1 MTSMEY
7 KGDITY
13 IEQVLAGNLNAYSH
27 LVDRHKDRAFNLA
40 LRICGNT
47 EEAEEITQDSFLKAF
62 RSLSSFKMKSS
73 FSTWLYRIVYNSS
86 ISNVRGRKNRVLSL
100 EDFPADATDFIGYD
114 ADEEEADEEYRKSLV
129 NFALQK
135 LTEEERALITLFYYD
150 ELSPDE
156 IADVTGINKTNLK
169 VKLFRSRR
177 KMQEIIE
184 KAEKKNP
191 VYHE

>member
-100 EDFPADATDFIGYD
+100 EDFPC
-114 ADEEEADEEYRKSLV
+114 RCH
-129 NFALQK
+129 
-135 LTEEERALITLFYYD
+135 RFYW
-150 ELSPDE
+150 LR
-156 IADVTGINKTNLK
+156 
-169 VKLFRSRR
+169 F
-177 KMQEIIE
+177 
-184 KAEKKNP
+184 
-191 VYHE
+191 

>member
-1 MTSMEY
+1 MEY

-100 EDFPADATDFIGYD
+100 EDFPADATHFIGYD

>member
-1 MTSMEY
+1 MEY

-13 IEQVLAGNLNAYSH
+13 IEQVLAGNLNAYSYI
-27 LVDRHKDRAFNLA
+27 VNQHKDRAFNLA
-40 LRICGNT
+40 LKICGNS

-86 ISNVRGRKNRVLSL
+86 ISNIRGRKNRVLSL
-100 EDFPADATDFIGYD
+100 EDFPADATDFTGYD
-114 ADEEEADEEYRKSLV
+114 ENEEEADEEYRKSLV

>member
-1 MTSMEY
+1 MEY

>member
-1 MTSMEY
+1 MEY

-13 IEQVLAGNLNAYSH
+13 IEQVLAGNLNAYSNI
-27 LVDRHKDRAFNLA
+27 VNRHKDRAFNLA

-86 ISNVRGRKNRVLSL
+86 ISNIRGRKNRVLSL
-100 EDFPADATDFIGYD
+100 EDFPADATDFTGYD
-114 ADEEEADEEYRKSLV
+114 ENEEETDEEYRKSLV